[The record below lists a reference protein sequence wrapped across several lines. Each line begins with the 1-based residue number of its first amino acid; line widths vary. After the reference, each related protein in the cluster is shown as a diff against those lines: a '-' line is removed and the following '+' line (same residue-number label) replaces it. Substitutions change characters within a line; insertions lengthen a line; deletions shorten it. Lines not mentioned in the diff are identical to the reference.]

1 MTRKLLN
8 RYYRPAEDGGDLG
21 GDDSSAGS
29 GAIGT
34 GNDARIALLNAIG
47 DSADGLRAEDL
58 ADIND
63 DGSTSEFQVQ
73 RPDGELEDLAEPAP
87 KDTTTPEP
95 DEPSPLDTAQM
106 ITRKVNG
113 KLVSKSLEE
122 WLVDAQKVNA
132 ADEYLQDA
140 SRIRKELR
148 LEPEVQA
155 PKPVAPTLTPEELSA
170 QRRERLRQRV
180 RAIQM
185 GTEEEAIS
193 AFEEMEN
200 AAARPTLTV
209 EDVGR
214 VADERLK
221 FNTAIS
227 EFNKSYS
234 DLVSNPQLHQMVL
247 ETDAKLIAAG
257 DKRPYAER
265 YKEVGDSVRAWRDNL
280 IKSVAPAAADP
291 VPDNVTTLDQ
301 RRAAKAAA
309 PQAPKAAGKVA
320 APKVEADDDEDV
332 SSVIAGMAKSRGG
345 PQWMQGRQG

>member
-21 GDDSSAGS
+21 GDGDSSAGS

-34 GNDARIALLNAIG
+34 GNDARIAMLNAIG
-47 DSADGLRAEDL
+47 DSADSLRAEEL

-73 RPDGELEDLAEPAP
+73 KADGEREDLNEPAP
-87 KDTTTPEP
+87 KDTIQDPEPEP
-95 DEPSPLDTAQM
+95 DLTPQM

-113 KLVSKSLEE
+113 KMVTKSLEE
-122 WLVDAQKVNA
+122 WLVAASKVEA

-140 SRIRKELR
+140 ARIRKELKI
-148 LEPEVQA
+148 EPEAQA
-155 PKPVAPTLTPEELSA
+155 PQPVVPALTPEQLAA

-200 AAARPTLTV
+200 AVSRPTLTV

-227 EFNKSYS
+227 EFNKNYS
-234 DLVSNPQLHQMVL
+234 DLVSNPQLHRMVL
-247 ETDAKLIAAG
+247 EADAELIRKG

-265 YKEVGDSVRAWRDNL
+265 YTEVGDTVRAWRDNL
-280 IKSVAPAAADP
+280 IKSVAPAAAEP
-291 VPDNVTTLDQ
+291 APDNVTTLDQ

-320 APKVEADDDEDV
+320 APKVESDDDEDA
-332 SSVIAGMAKSRGG
+332 SSVIAGMAKARGG

>member
-8 RYYRPAEDGGDLG
+8 RYFAEMGEDGGDG
-21 GDDSSAGS
+21 GDSSSGS

-47 DSADGLRAEDL
+47 DSADDLRAEDL

-87 KDTTTPEP
+87 KDTTKPEVTEP
-95 DEPSPLDTAQM
+95 DPLDTAQM

-113 KLVSKSLEE
+113 KMVTKPLEE
-122 WLVDAQKVNA
+122 WLVDAQKVNS

-140 SRIRKELR
+140 ARIRKELR
-148 LEPEVQA
+148 VEPEAQRTE
-155 PKPVAPTLTPEELSA
+155 PEQPRITPDQSAA
-170 QRRERLRQRV
+170 QRREELRQRV

-185 GTEEEAIS
+185 GTEDEAI
-193 AFEEMEN
+193 AAMEALQN
-200 AAARPTLTV
+200 MNRTPTLTV

-221 FNTAIS
+221 FNTALA
-227 EFNKSYS
+227 EFNKEYA
-234 DLVSNPQLHQMVL
+234 DLVSNPQLHRMVL
-247 ETDAKLIAAG
+247 EADATLIRNK
-257 DKRPYAER
+257 DTRPYAER
-265 YKEVGDSVRAWRDNL
+265 YKEVGDAVRAWRDNL
-280 IKSVAPAAADP
+280 IQSVAP
-291 VPDNVTTLDQ
+291 VPTEPTPSKVATLED

-309 PQAPKAAGKVA
+309 PQAPKAASKVA
-320 APKVEADDDEDV
+320 APRVEETEDEDA
-332 SSVIAGMAKSRGG
+332 SSVIAGMAKARGG

>member
-21 GDDSSAGS
+21 GDDSSSGS

-73 RPDGELEDLAEPAP
+73 RPDGEIEDLAEPPP
-87 KDTTTPEP
+87 KDTLKPDPVEPEGI
-95 DEPSPLDTAQM
+95 DTAQM

-113 KLVSKSLEE
+113 KMVSKSLEE

-140 SRIRKELR
+140 ARIRKELKI
-148 LEPEVQA
+148 EPEAQPQKSEQPQV
-155 PKPVAPTLTPEELSA
+155 TPDQLAA
-170 QRRERLRQRV
+170 QRREELRQRV

-185 GTEEEAIS
+185 GTEDEAI
-193 AFEEMEN
+193 AAMEALQN
-200 AAARPTLTV
+200 MNRTPTLSV

-221 FNTAIS
+221 FNTAIN
-227 EFNKSYS
+227 EFNKEYS

-247 ETDAKLIAAG
+247 KADAELIAKG
-257 DKRPYAER
+257 DKRPYGER
-265 YKEVGDSVRAWRDNL
+265 YKEVGDAVRAWRDDL
-280 IKSVAPAAADP
+280 IQSVAPAAKAD

-309 PQAPKAAGKVA
+309 PQVPKSASKVATPKA
-320 APKVEADDDEDV
+320 EDNDDEDA
-332 SSVIAGMAKSRGG
+332 SSVIAAMAKARGG